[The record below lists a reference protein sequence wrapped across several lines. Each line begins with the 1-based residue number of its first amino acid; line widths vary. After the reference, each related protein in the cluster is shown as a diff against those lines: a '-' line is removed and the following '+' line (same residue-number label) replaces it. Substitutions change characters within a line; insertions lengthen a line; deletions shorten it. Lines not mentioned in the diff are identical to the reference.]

1 VKLFE
6 VMGFTTFN
14 IMVAMVLSATFFGK
28 AEEAQ
33 STYIQE
39 LNNENVTQFIE
50 TVAYVASGKK
60 ADMDSYAITTYLMD
74 HIAADSNFNSTITY
88 NISDNFEDNQEE
100 VMDMSKLEFISHV
113 LSNLKSMERHE
124 TQTNVEF
131 VEVAEDKRTASAVI
145 TTYER
150 GMMPTVSEF
159 GEDTLVPVRGTSF
172 CEQKFA
178 LTQENVL
185 QITEASCATDLDFSI
200 DY

>member
-1 VKLFE
+1 MKLFE
-6 VMGFTTFN
+6 AMGFTTFN
-14 IMVAMVLSATFFGK
+14 IMVAIVLSATFFDK
-28 AEEAQ
+28 AENTQ
-33 STYIQE
+33 SAYITE
-39 LNNENVTQFIE
+39 LSDSNVTHFIE
-50 TVAYVASGKK
+50 KMADVASGQGEE
-60 ADMDSYAITTYLMD
+60 MDSYDITSYLMD
-74 HIAADSNFNSTITY
+74 HIADNSHFNSTINY
-88 NISDNFEDNQEE
+88 NISHNDDENQEE

-124 TQTNVEF
+124 TQTSVEF
-131 VEVAEDKRTASAVI
+131 VEIAADKKTASAVI

-150 GMMPTVSEF
+150 GMMPTVTEF

-178 LTQENVL
+178 LSDENIL